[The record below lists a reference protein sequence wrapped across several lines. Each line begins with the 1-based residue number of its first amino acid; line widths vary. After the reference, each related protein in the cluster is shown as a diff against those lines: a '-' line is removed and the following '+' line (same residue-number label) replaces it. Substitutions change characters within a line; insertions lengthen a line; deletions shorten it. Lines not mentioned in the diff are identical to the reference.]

1 MSYDVI
7 VVGGGAAGLMATGQA
22 AALGAK
28 TLLLEKMKLPGRKLR
43 ITGKGRCNL
52 TNTAPLPEFIKHI
65 NPDGRFFRSA
75 FSRFFHPELVSFF
88 GELGIPTVVERGGR
102 VFPVSGQAQHI
113 VDGLVRWIS
122 ARGAELKTGLRVT
135 ELVVKEGRVCGV
147 RAVPDTRSD
156 AESVVNHEMYY
167 ASSVIIATGG
177 ITYPATGSTGDG
189 YSLAE
194 TAGHSITPVRP
205 ALVPLET
212 DGDIAS
218 RLEGLVLRN
227 VNLRCL
233 AGSKKRAEEF
243 GEMEFTAYGL
253 SGPIVLTLS
262 RLVVDLMRE
271 KKTVELLIDLKPA
284 IDESKLD
291 NRLLRDLTDKSR
303 KCIRNILKDIIPGA
317 LIPVGL
323 EETGI
328 PPEKPGNQVTLRERK
343 RLGRWL
349 KNFMFTITGYRS
361 VNEAIITAGGV
372 RIKEIDPR
380 TMESRLV
387 PGLFFAGEVLD
398 ADGDTGGYN
407 LQVAFSTGWL
417 AGRSAV

>member
-1 MSYDVI
+1 MI
-7 VVGGGAAGLMATGQA
+7 VVGGGAAGLMAAGQA

-52 TNTAPLPEFIKHI
+52 TNTASLPEFIKHI
-65 NPDGRFFRSA
+65 KPDGRFLRSV

-122 ARGAELKTGLRVT
+122 SIQGAELKTGLRVT
-135 ELVVKEGRVCGV
+135 ELVVKEGRVSGL

-156 AESVVNHEMYY
+156 EESVDNHEMYY
-167 ASSVIIATGG
+167 GSSVIIATGG
-177 ITYPATGSTGDG
+177 VTYPATGSTGDG

-233 AGSKKRAEEF
+233 AGSKKQAEEF

-271 KKTVELLIDLKPA
+271 KKAVELLIDLKPA

-291 NRLLRDLTDKSR
+291 NRLLRDLAGKSR

-323 EETGI
+323 EQTGI

-343 RLGRWL
+343 RLGHWL
-349 KNFMFTITGYRS
+349 KNFKFTITGHRS

-372 RIKEIDPR
+372 RINEIDPR